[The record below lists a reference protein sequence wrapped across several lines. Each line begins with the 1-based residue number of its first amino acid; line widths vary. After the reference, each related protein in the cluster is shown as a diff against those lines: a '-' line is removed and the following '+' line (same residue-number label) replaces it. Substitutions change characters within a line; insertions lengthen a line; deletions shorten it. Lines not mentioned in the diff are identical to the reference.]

1 MNQIPK
7 EPSQFETLLSRLE
20 KTRYLREI
28 EHHFAK
34 TPHISVKTLSG
45 SLRTLT
51 IAALWKRNPQRIFI
65 LTESKDEAQ
74 EWMYDLNALIGEHNT
89 ALFAEPDKRVHF
101 SAEQLDEKIVAI
113 IDSLAMVE
121 NNNQCIAVASPEC
134 LTFGVPKPNEVQ
146 TNRLHLQRG
155 EKLVFN
161 QFTTTLSLHGFDRKD
176 FVENQGDMAVRGGIV
191 DVFPLG
197 WTAPLR
203 IEFWGDII
211 DSIREFDPLSQRS
224 IREHDSIELIADLF
238 QHGDTP
244 FESTIPDYFP
254 AGSLLVIDS
263 PEQCERK
270 FEELGISDWKSM
282 FSGWKILS
290 LNGLGDTT
298 VVVKSQY
305 QPSLAA
311 SIQKLLIELRSLAIT
326 QTRIFLAAEGNVNS
340 KRLHDLVIN
349 GFEQDESEE
358 PDKPLAAPQTTLRS
372 ITWLNKTLSKG
383 FVVPDEQIAFFTEHQ
398 LFERR
403 HFQTNKRGKQFTG
416 ITLRELAQ
424 LKRGDY
430 VVHIDKGIGRFDG
443 LETIVIAGNKQD
455 CARVIYEGND
465 VLYVHL
471 NHIHK
476 LQKYSGGEEGAPKLS
491 KLGSSEWERKKQR
504 SKKKLKDIARELIK
518 LYAERKSQPGFA
530 FPEDTVWQKEFE
542 ASFIY
547 EDTPDQSKATA
558 EVKSDMEAQTPMDRL
573 VCGDVGF
580 GKTEVAVRAAF
591 KAVQS
596 GRQVAVLVPTTI
608 LAQQHYSSF
617 KDRLHR
623 YPVNVDVLSRFRTP
637 AEQKEVVEKVKN
649 GGVDILIGTHRIL
662 SKDIH
667 FKNLGLL
674 VIDEEQ
680 KFGVGAKE
688 KLRSMR
694 VTVDT
699 LTLTATPIPR
709 TLNFSLMGARDLSV
723 IETPPRNR
731 LPIITEISE
740 WNEDTIHKAVLRE
753 IDRGGQIYFV
763 SDKIATLTKIHEQLL
778 ELVPTLR
785 CGIAHGQMDTE
796 KLEDTMEKFMERKY
810 DVLICTKIVE
820 SGLDIPNANTIF
832 IHNADN
838 FGLAELYQLRG
849 RVGRSNTQ
857 AYSMLIVP
865 PMRTLSRTALRRLQA
880 LEENTDLG
888 SGFQLAMR
896 DMEIRGAGNLLGGEQ
911 SGFIAEMGFEL
922 YQKILDEAVNE
933 LRTEEFSTLFTDEKQ
948 TARRRKFTNE
958 DVAVEIGADALLP
971 TNYVSSDT
979 ERFEFY
985 KRLYNVRSE
994 MELNNIISEL
1004 RDRYGR
1010 LPDEAE
1016 SLLFAVRLRV
1026 VALETGFIRIIF
1038 KNKLLIA
1045 ELPPESNTLYYE
1057 HLFMPLTKFVSTI
1070 PGGRFVQKKDKV
1082 YMEAP
1087 ISTREQCLDF
1097 LQKLARSLQE

>member
-1 MNQIPK
+1 MQP
-7 EPSQFETLLSRLE
+7 ETTHFDSITNRIGKSRFL
-20 KTRYLREI
+20 KEI
-28 EHHFAK
+28 EQQFTK
-34 TPHISVKTLSG
+34 QSYVSIKTLSG
-45 SLRTLT
+45 SLRALT
-51 IAALWKRNPQRIFI
+51 VCALWKKSPKRIFI
-65 LTESKDEAQ
+65 LTESKEECQ
-74 EWMYDLNALIGEHNT
+74 EWIYDLNALVGENNT
-89 ALFAEPDKRVHF
+89 ALFVEPDKRVNF
-101 SAEQLDEKIVAI
+101 TAEQLDEKIVAI
-113 IDSLAMVE
+113 IDSLALVE
-121 NNNQCIAVASPEC
+121 NNNQCIAIGSPEC
-134 LTFGVPKPNEVQ
+134 LSFRVPKPNEVH
-146 TNRLHLQRG
+146 TNRIHLQRN
-155 EKLVFN
+155 EQLAFN
-161 QFTTTLSLHGFDRKD
+161 EFITTLSLHGFDRKD

-197 WTAPLR
+197 WSAPLR

-224 IREHDSIELIADLF
+224 IREHESVDIIADLF

-244 FESTIPDYFP
+244 FESSIIDYFP
-254 AGSLLVIDS
+254 TGSLLIVDS
-263 PEQCERK
+263 LELCERK
-270 FEELGISDWKSM
+270 FEELEISDWKSS
-282 FSGWKILS
+282 FKGWNILS
-290 LNGLGDTT
+290 INGLTDSNIT
-298 VVVKSQY
+298 VKSQF

-311 SIQKLLIELRSLAIT
+311 SVHNLLIELRSLAVSDYKIY
-326 QTRIFLAAEGNVNS
+326 LATEGTVNS

-349 GFEQDESEE
+349 GFEQDTNEE
-358 PDKPLAAPQTTLRS
+358 PDKPLASPQSTLRK
-372 ITWLNKTLSKG
+372 ITWMNKTLSKG
-383 FVVPDEQIAFFTEHQ
+383 FVLQDENLAFFTEHQ

-424 LKRGDY
+424 LRRGDY

-443 LETIVIAGNKQD
+443 LETITIADSKQD

-465 VLYVHL
+465 VLFVHL

-476 LQKYSGGEEGAPKLS
+476 LQKYSGGEDAAPKLS
-491 KLGSSEWERKKQR
+491 KLGSSDWERKKQR

-547 EDTPDQSKATA
+547 EDTPDQSKATS
-558 EVKSDMEAQTPMDRL
+558 EVKSDMESNTPMDRL

-591 KAVQS
+591 KAVQT
-596 GRQVAVLVPTTI
+596 GKQVAILVPTTI
-608 LAQQHYSSF
+608 LAQQHFSSF

-623 YPVNVDVLSRFRTP
+623 YPVTVDVLSRFRSP
-637 AEQKEVVEKVKN
+637 AEQKVVIENLKK

-662 SKDIH
+662 SKDIE

-688 KLRSMR
+688 KLRAMR

-731 LPIITEISE
+731 LPIITEIAE
-740 WNEDTIHKAVLRE
+740 WNEDTIQKAILRE
-753 IDRGGQIYFV
+753 IERGGQIYFV

-785 CGIAHGQMDTE
+785 CGIAHGQMDTN
-796 KLEDTMEKFMERKY
+796 KLENTMEKFMERKY

-896 DMEIRGAGNLLGGEQ
+896 DMEIRGAGNLLGAEQ

-922 YQKILDEAVNE
+922 YQKIVDEAVNE
-933 LRTEEFSTLFTDEKQ
+933 LRSEEFSSLFADETSYLRK
-948 TARRRKFTNE
+948 RKFTNE
-958 DVAVEIGADALLP
+958 DVAVEIGVDALLP

-994 MELNNIISEL
+994 VELSNIISEL

-1010 LPDEAE
+1010 LPEQAE
-1016 SLLFAVRLRV
+1016 NLIFAVRLRV
-1026 VALETGFIRIIF
+1026 VSIETGFVRIIF

-1057 HLFMPLTKFVSTI
+1057 HIFIPLTTFISSVPS
-1070 PGGRFVQKKDKV
+1070 GRFVQKKDKV
-1082 YMEAP
+1082 FMEAP
-1087 ISTREQCLDF
+1087 INSREQCLDF
-1097 LQKLARSLQE
+1097 LERFSRHLQTEG

>member
-1 MNQIPK
+1 MIIHK
-7 EPSQFETLLSRLE
+7 EQSHFDAVVNRLE
-20 KTRYLREI
+20 KTRFLREI

-34 TPHISVKTLSG
+34 NSQVSIKTLSG
-45 SLRTLT
+45 SLRSLT
-51 IAALWKRNPQRIFI
+51 VAALWKRKPQRIFI
-65 LTESKDEAQ
+65 LTESKEESQ
-74 EWMYDLNALIGEHNT
+74 EWIYDLNALIGEHNT
-89 ALFAEPDKRVHF
+89 ALFAEPDKKVHF

-121 NNNQCIAVASPEC
+121 NNSQCIAVASPEC

-146 TNRLHLQRG
+146 TNRLHLERG
-155 EKLVFN
+155 EKLLFN

-197 WTAPLR
+197 WSAPLR
-203 IEFWGDII
+203 IEFWGDTI

-224 IREHDSIELIADLF
+224 IREHDTIELIADLF

-244 FESTIPDYFP
+244 FESSITDYFP
-254 AGSLLVIDS
+254 AGSLLVVDS
-263 PEQCERK
+263 PEQCERR
-270 FEELGISDWKSM
+270 FEELGIDNWKSM
-282 FSGWKILS
+282 FKGWNILS
-290 LNGLGDTT
+290 LNGIGETT
-298 VVVKSQY
+298 ITVKSQY

-311 SIQKLLIELRSLAIT
+311 SIHKLLLELRSLAVAH
-326 QTRIFLAAEGNVNS
+326 TRIFLAAEGNVNS

-349 GFEQDESEE
+349 GFEQDETE
-358 PDKPLAAPQTTLRS
+358 DDRPLASPQDTLRS
-372 ITWLNKTLSKG
+372 ITWLHKTLSKG
-383 FVVPDEQIAFFTEHQ
+383 FVLPDENIAFFTEHQ

-424 LKRGDY
+424 LRRGDY

-443 LETIVIAGNKQD
+443 LETITIAENKQD

-491 KLGSSEWERKKQR
+491 KLGSTDWERKKQR

-518 LYAERKSQPGFA
+518 LYAERKAQPGFA

-596 GRQVAVLVPTTI
+596 GKQVAVLVPTTI
-608 LAQQHYSSF
+608 LAQQHFSSF

-623 YPVNVDVLSRFRTP
+623 YPVNVDVLSRFRSP
-637 AEQKEVVEKVKN
+637 AEQKDVIENVKK
-649 GGVDILIGTHRIL
+649 GAVDILIGTHRIL

-731 LPIITEISE
+731 LPIITEIVE

-753 IDRGGQIYFV
+753 IERGGQIYFV
-763 SDKIATLTKIHEQLL
+763 SDKIALLTKIHEQLL

-796 KLEDTMEKFMERKY
+796 KLENTMEKFMERKY

-933 LRTEEFSTLFTDEKQ
+933 LRTEEFSAVFTEESLPHQ
-948 TARRRKFTNE
+948 RRSFAN
-958 DVAVEIGADALLP
+958 DDIAVEISGDSLLP
-971 TNYVSSDT
+971 TKYVSSDT

-994 MELNNIISEL
+994 VELNNIISEL

-1010 LPDEAE
+1010 LPNEAE
-1016 SLLFAVRLRV
+1016 NLLFAVRLRV
-1026 VALETGFIRIIF
+1026 VALETGFVRLIF
-1038 KNKLLIA
+1038 KNSLLIA
-1045 ELPPESNTLYYE
+1045 ELPQKSNELYYE
-1057 HLFMPLTKFVSTI
+1057 HLFMPLTEFISSI
-1070 PGGRFVQKKDKV
+1070 SAARFIQKKEKV
-1082 YMEAP
+1082 YLETP
-1087 ISTREQCLDF
+1087 IASREDCLDF
-1097 LQKLARSLQE
+1097 LKRLSSSLREL